1 MAHNSSSAN
10 SGNSPWVS
18 RHDAPGA
25 HQHVHYSDEQIHE
38 IADSMAG
45 IIRAELTAK
54 GCACSNELVI
64 DVNVPRCSDQ
74 APWHTEWHIPGC
86 RLWEHRPFDTATDA
100 FIGCVN

>member
-1 MAHNSSSAN
+1 MPSPHPSSSN
-10 SGNSPWVS
+10 GPWVS

-25 HQHVHYSDEQIHE
+25 HQHVHFTDEQAHD
-38 IADSMAG
+38 IANSMAEQV
-45 IIRAELTAK
+45 RARLDAS
-54 GCACSNELVI
+54 GCSCGNQLVI

-86 RLWEHRPFDTATDA
+86 RLWEYRRFDTATDA